1 MEQSDGAGSR
11 IRFGVFEVDPRSGEL
26 RKAGTR
32 IRLQEQP
39 FKVLLALL
47 EHSGEVVSRDT
58 LRRRIWPTE
67 SFGDFDHAVNVAVA
81 KLRTALGDSADT
93 PRYVETLHRR
103 GYRFVF
109 PVTPSRGQGIAS
121 PVESNLKPCSG
132 QRSEPETIA
141 VAGHAGSSD
150 NQRAWIW
157 GFLTVIAILA
167 VATGTFWYY
176 RPAPKLSDRDTIVL
190 ADFTNTTGDPVFDG
204 TLRQGL
210 TVQLEQSP
218 FLNIVSE
225 QRIQQ
230 TLLLM
235 GQLPDARLTPE
246 IAGELCKRTQSTAVL
261 TGSIATLGRRY
272 VLGLKAVNCR
282 NGESLA
288 EEQEQATSKEQV
300 LTAMDKAAVK
310 LRRRLGESLGT
321 VQKFDTPV
329 EQATTP
335 SLEALQAYSLG
346 RMTLMG
352 KSDFAGAVPFFQR
365 AISLD
370 PNFAMAYS
378 ALGNAYWFLGETS
391 LGAENVKKAYN
402 LRKRVSDREMFYI
415 ECNQEWAT
423 GDLEKARR
431 AYELWAQTYPRD
443 FTPRR
448 NLASIY
454 ESLGQYDN
462 TLVESREA
470 LRLDPESA
478 QSYDR
483 LAEAYLSLSRLKE
496 ARATVEEAQAKK
508 LDSPVLRLFLYE
520 LDFLDNDEAGMAQ
533 QVTWAAGKS
542 AVEDL
547 LLDSE
552 ADTAAYAGRIKK
564 AREFSRLAVSS
575 AERAK
580 ETERAASYEA
590 NAALREALVG
600 EAAEAGKRAA
610 AALKLSTARH
620 VSYTAALALAIAT
633 DAARTQTQVEKVAD
647 NLDKSFPEDTLV
659 HFHYLPTIRAQVELN
674 RRHYAKAIEGLQSAA
689 PYDLGGSLSPPLY
702 PIYVRGRAYLAA
714 HQGSQ
719 ALGEFRKILDH
730 RGIVLNDPIGALAL
744 LQVGRAL
751 AMQGD
756 RGKARDA
763 YQIFLT
769 VWKDADPDIPVLKQA
784 KAEYAKLQ

>member
-1 MEQSDGAGSR
+1 MEQSDGAGST

-47 EHSGEVVSRDT
+47 EHSGKVVSRDT

-67 SFGDFDHAVNVAVA
+67 SFGDFDHAVNVAFA

-109 PVTPSRGQGIAS
+109 PVAPSRGQGVAS
-121 PVESNLKPCSG
+121 PVESNLKSRSE
-132 QRSEPETIA
+132 QRSERETIA

-150 NQRAWIW
+150 NRRARIW
-157 GFLTVIAILA
+157 GFLTVSAILA

-272 VLGLKAVNCR
+272 VLGLKAMNCR

-310 LRRRLGESLGT
+310 VRRRLGESLGT

-402 LRKRVSDREMFYI
+402 LRERVSDREKFYI

-431 AYELWAQTYPRD
+431 AYELWAETYPRD

-454 ESLGQYDN
+454 ESLGQDDN
-462 TLVESREA
+462 NLVESREA

-508 LDSPVLRLFLYE
+508 LDSPVLRLFLYQ

-575 AERAK
+575 AARAK

-590 NAALREALVG
+590 AAALREALVG
-600 EAAEAGKRAA
+600 EAA
-610 AALKLSTARH
+610 
-620 VSYTAALALAIAT
+620 
-633 DAARTQTQVEKVAD
+633 
-647 NLDKSFPEDTLV
+647 
-659 HFHYLPTIRAQVELN
+659 
-674 RRHYAKAIEGLQSAA
+674 
-689 PYDLGGSLSPPLY
+689 DLG
-702 PIYVRGRAYLAA
+702 R
-714 HQGSQ
+714 
-719 ALGEFRKILDH
+719 
-730 RGIVLNDPIGALAL
+730 
-744 LQVGRAL
+744 
-751 AMQGD
+751 
-756 RGKARDA
+756 
-763 YQIFLT
+763 
-769 VWKDADPDIPVLKQA
+769 
-784 KAEYAKLQ
+784 